1 MVINLEPALWGFMTD
16 QFSMKMNDNFQIPV
30 VGLGTWKSEP
40 GEATYQAVIDSIE
53 AGYRHIDTARAYG
66 NEESVGSAV
75 RDSGVNREDVFVTT
89 KLRWEDEGFE
99 SAIEACEK
107 SLARLA
113 CDYIDLYLIHW
124 PLKDKRNDSWQAF
137 IELQKKG
144 LCRSIGVSNFTIDHL
159 AELEDKFGILPAVN
173 QVEFHPYH
181 YQKELLDY
189 CNSKNIIVEAYS
201 PLVHANR
208 MDEARLVSISEEI
221 GKTPAQVLIRW
232 AMQRGMVVIPKSV
245 NKNRII
251 ENFSVFDFNISDS
264 VMTKL
269 DELDES
275 FVTCWDPHNPPP
287 YAPV

>member
-1 MVINLEPALWGFMTD
+1 MTD
-16 QFSMKMNDNFQIPV
+16 QLFLKMNDNFQIPV

-40 GEATYQAVIDSIE
+40 GEATYQAVLDSIE

-99 SAIEACEK
+99 STIEACEK
-107 SLARLA
+107 SLNRLN

-124 PLKDKRNDSWQAF
+124 PLREKRNHSWKAF
-137 IELQKKG
+137 IELRERG
-144 LCRSIGVSNFTIDHL
+144 LCKSIGVSNFTIEHL
-159 AELEDKFGILPAVN
+159 AEIEAKFGILPAVN
-173 QVEFHPYH
+173 QVEFHPYY

-189 CNSKNIIVEAYS
+189 CNSKNIIIEAYS
-201 PLVHANR
+201 PLAHAKR
-208 MDEARLVSISEEI
+208 LDEPKLGAISEEL

-232 AMQRGMVVIPKSV
+232 SIQRGMVVLPKSV
-245 NKNRII
+245 NKSRII
-251 ENFSVFDFNISDS
+251 ENFSVFDFDISDS
-264 VMTKL
+264 VMAKL

>member
-1 MVINLEPALWGFMTD
+1 MTD
-16 QFSMKMNDNFQIPV
+16 QLFLKMNDNFQIPV
-30 VGLGTWKSEP
+30 VGLGAWKSEP
-40 GEATYQAVIDSIE
+40 GEATYQAVLDSIE

-75 RDSGVNREDVFVTT
+75 RDSGVNRGDIFVTT

-99 SAIEACEK
+99 STIEACEK
-107 SLARLA
+107 SLNRLN

-124 PLKDKRNDSWQAF
+124 PLREKRNHSWKAF
-137 IELQKKG
+137 IELRERG
-144 LCRSIGVSNFTIDHL
+144 LCKSIGVSNFTIEHL
-159 AELEDKFGILPAVN
+159 AEIEAKFGILPAVN
-173 QVEFHPYH
+173 QVEFHPYY

-189 CNSKNIIVEAYS
+189 CNSKNIIIEAYS
-201 PLVHANR
+201 PLAHAKR
-208 MDEARLVSISEEI
+208 LDEPKLGAISEEL

-232 AMQRGMVVIPKSV
+232 SIQRGMVVLPKSV
-245 NKNRII
+245 NKSRII
-251 ENFSVFDFNISDS
+251 ENFSVFDFDISDS
-264 VMTKL
+264 VMVKL